1 MDLWI
6 HSWGH
11 VICLYFQ
18 RKITGH
24 LQYWTKSFVCS
35 TEWKKI
41 QFLSSKILPHRATVS
56 TFVCKAVCTILAFL
70 FPKIGK
76 SKKCRP
82 LYQPPQGSYVQVF
95 KYKILIRNWEQKVLL
110 QTIAHNKMK
119 SYSVYLR
126 RKFRF
131 KEQPTCSS
139 SVFFLCL

>member
-1 MDLWI
+1 MWFACTSKEKLLGI
-6 HSWGH
+6 SN
-11 VICLYFQ
+11 
-18 RKITGH
+18 
-24 LQYWTKSFVCS
+24 
-35 TEWKKI
+35 TEPRALCVVQNEKKI